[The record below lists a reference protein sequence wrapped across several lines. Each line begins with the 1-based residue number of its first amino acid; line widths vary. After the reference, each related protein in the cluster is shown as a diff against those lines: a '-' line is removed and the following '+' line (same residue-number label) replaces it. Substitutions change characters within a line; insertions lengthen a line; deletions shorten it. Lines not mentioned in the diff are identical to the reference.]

1 MAEKCIV
8 LPSGEALKTYTKKEG
23 LFTSS
28 LPQRL
33 LNNEKARKHLL
44 GTPCSPNGQWNTSTP
59 FSVPPSHVT
68 SLLCAARRPTAG
80 GISCEQS
87 VNNIRVKDGDISSR
101 NTNNDTRK
109 FSAQHYII
117 INMTVLSSRAIA
129 PLHCLGV
136 LHLDEDGTYMTVA
149 MFVFASA
156 GGCAVPSARGFCDV
170 MLQLATT
177 GQKPVPAFQMNIKA
191 SKTFKVPPS
200 QKLCCR
206 TQCTVRGTN
215 SISSSLKRQLRGRS
229 EFNGVFFPPH

>member
-1 MAEKCIV
+1 MHC
-8 LPSGEALKTYTKKEG
+8 PSIRRGSKNIHKKEG

-33 LNNEKARKHLL
+33 LNKEKARKHLL
-44 GTPCSPNGQWNTSTP
+44 GTPCTPNGQWNTSTP

-87 VNNIRVKDGDISSR
+87 VNNIHVKDGDISSR

-136 LHLDEDGTYMTVA
+136 LHLDDDGTYMTVA

-191 SKTFKVPPS
+191 STTFKVPPKTVLPNTVYS
-200 QKLCCR
+200 EGNKL
-206 TQCTVRGTN
+206 N
-215 SISSSLKRQLRGRS
+215 
-229 EFNGVFFPPH
+229 FF